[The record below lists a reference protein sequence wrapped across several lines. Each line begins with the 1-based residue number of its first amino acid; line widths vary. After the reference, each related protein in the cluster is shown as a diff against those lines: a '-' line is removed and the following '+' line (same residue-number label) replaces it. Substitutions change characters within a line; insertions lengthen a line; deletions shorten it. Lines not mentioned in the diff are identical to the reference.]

1 MNNIIYIKDS
11 LNVESDD
18 IQTALDWHIWSN
30 NYNLLYYIVGAKEET
45 RYKNEYIKA
54 KKTLKKLL
62 TRVLKNRFLTGKEK
76 IKIVIITLFPKVTA
90 KVIVRKTDRALKKDL
105 QQNN

>member
-1 MNNIIYIKDS
+1 MKILNFKVVGVRGFLTKEIPFRDS
-11 LNVESDD
+11 VTFLIGINGSGK
-18 IQTALDWHIWSN
+18 TT
-30 NYNLLYYIVGAKEET
+30 LLELMSGLLT
-45 RYKNEYIKA
+45 P
-54 KKTLKKLL
+54 TLKKLL